1 MKPVDYTGQRFGK
14 LTVGKRVETANKSSG
29 TKVEC
34 VCDCGNATTAYIS
47 NMQRGLTKSCGC
59 LQKEAVRKAR
69 TTHGMKDSSEYVIWF
84 GMKARCYNPK
94 STHYKD
100 YGGRGI
106 AMCDEWKESFEA
118 FYRDMGPRPSPD
130 HTVDRKDNDKGY
142 SKDNCRWATW
152 AEQGRNRRNNLYYV
166 FDGERKTLS
175 EWCRE
180 LRIDYS
186 RMYYLLSLGM
196 DFEDAADAVIL
207 ETKRKAS

>member
-1 MKPVDYTGQRFGK
+1 MKPVDYAGQRFGK

-34 VCDCGNATTAYIS
+34 VCDCGNVTTAYIS

-69 TTHGMKDSSEYVIWF
+69 TTHGMKNSSEYVIWF

-106 AMCDEWKESFEA
+106 TMCDEWKESFEA
-118 FYRDMGPRPSPD
+118 FYRDMGPRPSPE
-130 HTVDRKDNDKGY
+130 HTIDRKDGDKGY
-142 SKDNCRWATW
+142 SKENCRWATRK
-152 AEQGRNRRNNLYYV
+152 EQANNRRNGILYE
-166 FDGERKTLS
+166 FDGERKTLA
-175 EWCRE
+175 EWCDE
-180 LRIDYS
+180 LGLCYNTT
-186 RMYYLLSLGM
+186 YYLLSKKIS
-196 DFEDAADAVIL
+196 FEDAVYAN
-207 ETKRKAS
+207 E